1 MSPMVIV
8 PAVIGLITL
17 VLFIRRQLSLEVPM
31 LELRCLKTRN
41 FLVAALMVTLINA
54 AVAGTNVILPL
65 LVQNGMGASAT
76 TTGMVMLP
84 ASIAGII
91 LSPISGMLFDRMGP
105 RLVTV
110 GGMAVIVGSL
120 LGFGV
125 MGTGLTVVMAATL
138 CALQACGQG
147 LANMPVNTWG
157 VNALPDELIAHG
169 NAIANTGR
177 QVFGADL
184 DRAAG
189 HRDVV
194 RSGQCPG
201 RWREHSGGD
210 GRRRGRGVLRLRGDR
225 PRGPGHSRALRAR
238 ENKRGTA
245 APARVNKVK

>member
-1 MSPMVIV
+1 
-8 PAVIGLITL
+8 
-17 VLFIRRQLSLEVPM
+17 M

-41 FLVAALMVTLINA
+41 FLIAALMVTLINA
-54 AVAGTNVILPL
+54 AVAATNVVLPL

-84 ASIAGII
+84 ASIAGIV

-110 GGMAVIVGSL
+110 GGMAIIVGSL
-120 LGFGV
+120 FGFGA
-125 MGTGLTVVMAATL
+125 MGTGLTVGVASAL

-177 QVFGADL
+177 QVFGAIATAL
-184 DRAAG
+184 LVTVMSSVQASALVGGATTAEATVAGAGAAYFG
-189 HRDVV
+189 C
-194 RSGQCPG
+194 SAI
-201 RWREHSGGD
+201 
-210 GRRRGRGVLRLRGDR
+210 
-225 PRGPGHSRALRAR
+225 ALVGFIVAVFFVF

-245 APARVNKVK
+245 APATVQKIK

>member
-1 MSPMVIV
+1 
-8 PAVIGLITL
+8 
-17 VLFIRRQLSLEVPM
+17 
-31 LELRCLKTRN
+31 
-41 FLVAALMVTLINA
+41 
-54 AVAGTNVILPL
+54 
-65 LVQNGMGASAT
+65 
-76 TTGMVMLP
+76 
-84 ASIAGII
+84 
-91 LSPISGMLFDRMGP
+91 MLFDRMGP

-177 QVFGADL
+177 QVFGAISTAL
-184 DRAAG
+184 LVTVMSSVQANALAGGASTAAATVAG
-189 HRDVV
+189 AGAAYFGCAAIALVGLV
-194 RSGQCPG
+194 IA
-201 RWREHSGGD
+201 
-210 GRRRGRGVLRLRGDR
+210 VLFV
-225 PRGPGHSRALRAR
+225 R